1 MIKFCL
7 HGFWMPPIK
16 IVLEKETPW
25 YARFP
30 QIFSPYWLP
39 LTLDLSTGSI
49 SYLFFIFC
57 RRTNTMARITAKT
70 LRTVGFTRLHSLRR
84 IIWSF
89 TENLRG
95 LSWSPRFGFA
105 EQASEFLDSKVP
117 AVFQTLQ
124 PQDQV
129 SCDCLRQPVYY
140 WEVASSHESHRS
152 LHW

>member
-1 MIKFCL
+1 MVFECPLLRLSLKKKLHDMRDFRRFLAHIDSLCL
-7 HGFWMPPIK
+7 
-16 IVLEKETPW
+16 L
-25 YARFP
+25 
-30 QIFSPYWLP
+30 IFQLVQSH
-39 LTLDLSTGSI
+39 TF
-49 SYLFFIFC
+49 FFIFC

>member
-1 MIKFCL
+1 MRY
-7 HGFWMPPIK
+7 PIK
-16 IVLEKETPW
+16 LPIEIKIGLEIETPW

-30 QIFSPYWLP
+30 LIFSPHWLCLP
-39 LTLDLSTGSI
+39 LDISTDSI
-49 SYLFFIFC
+49 SYFLFFC

-89 TENLRG
+89 TENMRG